1 MSTWKENIEML
12 PARIVVL
19 PDNDPQKPYYNP
31 SLVRYKGKLLISI
44 RSSTWTLGPGGRYTS
59 LTQDK
64 LHTDVLLGELDEKTL
79 TVKNL
84 RKLAYKGETNDYID
98 NTGLEDARLF
108 VRDDKLYAIG
118 CCMSDTN
125 RAAETVFMAI
135 GEVKGDELW
144 MQGVMPKPYKDR
156 IEKNWTP
163 PEVATDKFD
172 YIYSPTQTIK
182 DNVLQGEHEYHG
194 LLHGGSPAIEW
205 EGGWLTFQH
214 KVHRAQLPGTTGLR
228 QYCNYAIKHNQDG
241 IATEISQGFLLFA
254 DNCVEFIS
262 GAVKASDG
270 QLLVGMGYG
279 DAHAVL
285 AVINPDD
292 LHFEPFDHTSEAI
305 RAYLPDI
312 RQATSQS

>member
-1 MSTWKENIEML
+1 ML
-12 PARIVVL
+12 PAHIVIV
-19 PDNDPQKPYYNP
+19 PQNDPKKPYYNP

-64 LHTDVLLGELDEKTL
+64 LHTDVLLGEVDEDTL
-79 TVKNL
+79 EVTGL
-84 RKLAYKGETNDYID
+84 RKLAYKGEINDYIA

-108 VRDDKLYAIG
+108 VRDDKLFAIG
-118 CCMSDTN
+118 CCMSDTQ
-125 RAAETVFMAI
+125 RVAETVFMAI
-135 GEVKGDELW
+135 GEIKGDDLI
-144 MQGVMPKPYKDR
+144 MQPVMPKPYKDR
-156 IEKNWTP
+156 IEKNWVP

-172 YIYSPTQTIK
+172 FIYSPTQTIK
-182 DNVLQGEHEYHG
+182 DNVLTGEIEYHG
-194 LLHGGSPAIEW
+194 LLHGGSVAMPW
-205 EGGWLTFQH
+205 EDGYLTFMH

-228 QYCNYAIKHNQDG
+228 QYCNYAIKHNADG

-262 GAVKASDG
+262 GAVKTKNSKI
-270 QLLVGMGYG
+270 LVGMGYG

-285 AVINPDD
+285 AVIDPAD
-292 LHFEPFDHTSEAI
+292 LHFEPYDPRQEPI

-312 RQATSQS
+312 RQAIGQN

>member
-1 MSTWKENIEML
+1 MSRWKENIEIL
-12 PARIVVL
+12 PARIVVV
-19 PDNDPQKPYYNP
+19 PQNDPKKPYYNP

-64 LHTDVLLGELDEKTL
+64 LHTDVLLGEVDEDTL
-79 TVKNL
+79 EVKNL
-84 RKLAYKGETNDYID
+84 RKLAYKGETNDYIE

-108 VRDDKLYAIG
+108 VRDGKLLAIG

-125 RAAETVFMAI
+125 RVAETVFMAI

-144 MQGVMPKPYKDR
+144 IQGILPKPYPDR

-163 PEVATDKFD
+163 TEIATDKFD

-182 DNVLQGEHEYHG
+182 DNVLQGEIEYHG
-194 LLHGGSPAIEW
+194 LLHGGSVAMPW
-205 EGGWLTFQH
+205 EDGYLTFQH

-228 QYCNYAIKHNQDG
+228 QYCNYAIKHNADG
-241 IATEISQGFLLFA
+241 IATEISQGFLFFA

-262 GAVKASDG
+262 GAVKTFND
-270 QLLVGMGYG
+270 QILVGMGYG

-292 LHFEPFDHTSEAI
+292 LHFEPYDPRSEPI

-312 RQATSQS
+312 RQATVQN

>member
-1 MSTWKENIEML
+1 MSWKEIIEIL
-12 PARIVVL
+12 PARTVIL
-19 PDNDPQKPYYNP
+19 PDNNPKKPYYNP
-31 SLVRYKGKLLISI
+31 SLVRYRGKLLISI

-59 LTQDK
+59 LTADK

-84 RKLAYKGETNDYID
+84 RKLTYKGEANDYID

-108 VRDDKLYAIG
+108 VRRDKLYAIG
-118 CCMSDTN
+118 CCMSDTQ
-125 RAAETVFMAI
+125 RVAETVFMAI
-135 GEVKGDELW
+135 GEIKGNDLW
-144 MQGVMPKPYKDR
+144 IEDILPKPYKDR

-163 PEVATDKFD
+163 PEVATEHFD

-182 DNVLQGEHEYHG
+182 DNVVQGEHEYHG
-194 LLHGGSPAIEW
+194 LLHGGSQAIKW
-205 EGGWLTFQH
+205 EDGWLTFQH

-228 QYCNYAIKHNQDG
+228 QYCNYAIKHNAEG
-241 IATEISQGFLLFA
+241 LATEISQGFLLFA

-262 GAVKASDG
+262 GAVKTADS

-285 AVINPDD
+285 AVINPGD
-292 LHFEPFDHTSEAI
+292 LHFKPYDPKGEPI

-312 RQATSQS
+312 RQATDQT

>member
-1 MSTWKENIEML
+1 ML
-12 PARIVVL
+12 PAQITIL
-19 PDNDPQKPYYNP
+19 PDNNPKKPYYNP

-59 LTQDK
+59 LTQNK
-64 LHTDVLLGELDEKTL
+64 LHTDVLLGELDEKTMKV
-79 TVKNL
+79 TGL
-84 RKLAYKGETNDYID
+84 RKLTYKGKSNEYIE

-108 VRDDKLYAIG
+108 VRDGRLFVIG

-125 RAAETVFMAI
+125 RIAETVFMAI

-144 MQGVMPKPYKDR
+144 MEDVMPKPYADR

-172 YIYSPTQTIK
+172 FIYSPTQTIK
-182 DNVLQGEHEYHG
+182 DNVLKGDIEYHG
-194 LLHGGSPAIEW
+194 LLHGGSAALQW
-205 EGGWLTFQH
+205 EDGWLTFQH

-228 QYCNYAIKHNQDG
+228 QYCNYAIKHNADG

-262 GAVKASDG
+262 GAVKTTDG
-270 QLLVGMGYG
+270 KLLVGMGYG
-279 DAHAVL
+279 DAQAVL
-285 AVINPDD
+285 AVINPAD
-292 LHFEPFDHTSEAI
+292 LHFEPFDPRSEPI
-305 RAYLPDI
+305 RAYLPDN
-312 RQATSQS
+312 RQATGQN

>member
-1 MSTWKENIEML
+1 MSSWKEKIELL
-12 PARIVVL
+12 PAKIVIL
-19 PDNDPQKPYYNP
+19 PENDPKKPYYNP
-31 SLVRYKGKLLISI
+31 SLVRHKGKLLISI

-79 TVKNL
+79 KVKNL
-84 RKLAYKGETNDYID
+84 RKLAYKGKANEYID

-125 RAAETVFMAI
+125 RIAETVLMAI

-144 MQGVMPKPYKDR
+144 IKGTLPKPYKDR

-163 PEVATDKFD
+163 PEVATDAFD

-182 DNVLQGEHEYHG
+182 GNVLQGEHEYHG
-194 LLHGGSPAIEW
+194 LLHGGSQAIKW

-228 QYCNYAIKHNQDG
+228 QYCNYAIKHDANG

-262 GAVKASDG
+262 SVVKTADDK
-270 QLLVGMGYG
+270 LLVGMGYG

-285 AVINPDD
+285 AIIDPAD
-292 LHFEPFDHTSEAI
+292 LRFEPYSHVSEPI
-305 RAYLPDI
+305 RAYLPKKPD
-312 RQATSQS
+312 SQPVS